1 MATITGTGGN
11 DTRNDSLVAAGDK
24 YDMLGGH
31 DTVLAGGG
39 DDTVFGGAGN
49 DRIDGG
55 DGQDALY
62 GDDGADS
69 VVGGAGNDTLYGGA
83 GNDTLVGGG
92 DFDFVSYVGAGS
104 GVTVNLS
111 TGAASGGE
119 GTDQIS
125 QVEGVI
131 GSNSSDSIT
140 GDGGDN
146 DLRGMGGNDTIRGG
160 GGHDTIEGGQGNDSL
175 FGDAG
180 NDTVS
185 YDNAAAGVTVNL
197 GTNLASGNQ
206 TGTDTLSGFE
216 GIRGSDHADNLTGDG
231 NANTIEGGV
240 GNDTIDGGGGNDL
253 LVGGGDSGQSSGSA
267 PVNLDFNWNL
277 AGGDNQPVAQ
287 GYAQDTGGIQVTV
300 SHTAGIPGAA
310 VTVESAVTFSDAYDG
325 PIYVNT
331 GAGET
336 FNPNSAAELFRPG
349 GQTSASPTTGLQ
361 LDFAAVPGSGYLGEV
376 RNVAFRISDLDQDSF
391 RDIVT
396 VRAYDADGN
405 EVPVT
410 FTENSNTLTVNG
422 NVVSVTTGSSLRD
435 PDEAGGSVLINIAGP
450 VARVVVEYGNLE
462 TALQTI
468 YVSDVQFQ
476 AMPNIDNDSIVGG
489 AGDDTILGGGG
500 NDTIDG
506 GTGADSISGG
516 SGHDLIQG
524 GAGTDTIDGG
534 DGNDRIDAGAENDLV
549 DGDAG
554 ADSILGNDGDDLV
567 LGGAGNDSLEG
578 GAGNDS
584 LDGGADDDRLLGDAG
599 DDSLAGGIGNDTLD
613 GGSGNDLLSGGAG
626 SDSLVGGTGDDTLA
640 GGAGNDL
647 LAGGSGMDYADY
659 SGSAQGVTVDLQAGT
674 GLGGDAEGD
683 SLSGVDGIFGSE
695 QDDVLLGFDGTS
707 TVPGDAYTNV
717 FHGNGGND
725 RLEGR
730 GGGDSLFGG
739 TGRDTILGGDGA
751 DSIEGGADADSIHGD
766 AGADLLSGDAGADT
780 IRGGDDDDTISG
792 GGEDDVLYGDAGRD
806 RVDGGSGNDLIEG
819 GAGADSLYGGEGND
833 VFVIRDGDTGLGEV
847 IQGGETPVGTE
858 FDRIDLQAFVAA
870 NGWKSVQI
878 SYADGNPE
886 AGTITFF
893 APDGE
898 TVIGTIDFSEI
909 ESIVTCFTPGTM
921 ILTGGGEVPV
931 EALRPGDLVLT
942 RDHGLQELRWIGRRE
957 VSLVEMLANP
967 ALRPVRIGA
976 GALGQGPE
984 RAMLVSPQHRVLIE
998 GARAEMLFGE
1008 AEVLVPALHLA
1019 GADRALPA
1027 EGISYIHLLF
1037 DRHEIVQSDGIWSE
1051 SFQPAERSLSAL
1063 DAAVRDEILALFP
1076 ELAANGDGFAGARLS
1091 LKAHEARV
1099 LLAG

>member
-1 MATITGTGGN
+1 MSTITGTSGN
-11 DTRNDSLVAAGDK
+11 DTRNDSLVASGDK

-31 DTVLAGGG
+31 DTVHAGGG

-55 DGQDALY
+55 DGRDALY
-62 GDDGADS
+62 GDSGADS
-69 VVGGAGNDTLYGGA
+69 IVGGAGNDTLYGGA
-83 GNDTLVGGG
+83 GNDTLVGGD

-104 GVTVNLS
+104 AVTVNLA

-119 GTDQIS
+119 GNDLIS

-131 GSNSSDSIT
+131 GSNSNDAIT

-146 DLRGMGGNDTIRGG
+146 DLRGMAGNDTIRGG
-160 GGHDTIEGGQGNDSL
+160 AGNDTIEGGQGNDSL

-197 GTNLASGNQ
+197 GTNSASGSQ

-277 AGGDNQPVAQ
+277 AGGDNQAIAQ

-310 VTVESAVTFSDAYDG
+310 VTVESSTSGNDFYNG
-325 PIYVNT
+325 PIYVDT

-391 RDIVT
+391 RDVVT

-422 NVVSVTTGSSLRD
+422 NVVSVSTGSSLRD

-476 AMPNIDNDSIVGG
+476 AMPNIDNDSILGG
-489 AGDDTILGGGG
+489 SGDDTILGGGG

-534 DGNDRIDAGAENDLV
+534 DGNDRIDAGAENDVV
-549 DGDAG
+549 DGGAG
-554 ADSILGNDGDDLV
+554 ADSILGNDGDDSLA
-567 LGGAGNDSLEG
+567 GGTGNDTLEG
-578 GAGNDS
+578 GGGNDT

-599 DDSLAGGIGNDTLD
+599 NDSLAGGTGNDTLD
-613 GGSGNDLLSGGAG
+613 GGSGNDRLSGGAG

-647 LAGGSGMDYADY
+647 LSGGSGMDYADY
-659 SGSAQGVTVDLQAGT
+659 SGSAQGVIVDLQAGT

-683 SLSGVDGIFGSE
+683 TLLGVDGIFGSE
-695 QDDVLLGFDGTS
+695 QDDVLLGFDGSS

-717 FHGNGGND
+717 FYGNGGND

-730 GGGDSLFGG
+730 GGGDSLYGG
-739 TGRDTILGGDGA
+739 TGNDT
-751 DSIEGGADADSIHGD
+751 
-766 AGADLLSGDAGADT
+766 
-780 IRGGDDDDTISG
+780 
-792 GGEDDVLYGDAGRD
+792 
-806 RVDGGSGNDLIEG
+806 IEG
-819 GAGADSLYGGEGND
+819 GAGADSLFGGEGND
-833 VFVIRDGDTGLGEV
+833 VFIIRNGDVAMGET

-858 FDRIDLQAFVAA
+858 FDEINLHEFVAA

-878 SYADGNPE
+878 AYADGNPE
-886 AGTITFF
+886 AGTITFL
-893 APDGE
+893 APDGV

-909 ESIVTCFTPGTM
+909 ENIVTCFTPGTM
-921 ILTGGGEVPV
+921 ILTGRGEVPV
-931 EALRPGDLVLT
+931 EALQPGDLVQT
-942 RDHGLQELRWIGRRE
+942 RDHGLQELRWVGRRE

-967 ALRPVRIGA
+967 ALRPVRIAA
-976 GALGQGPE
+976 GALGLGPQ
-984 RAMLVSPQHRVLIE
+984 RDMLVSPQHRLLIE

-1008 AEVLVPALHLA
+1008 AEVLVPALHLV

-1027 EGISYIHLLF
+1027 EGVSYIHLLF

-1051 SFQPAERSLSAL
+1051 SFQPAERTLSTL

-1076 ELAANGDGFAGARLS
+1076 DLAANGDSFAGARLS